1 MRIPKKDA
9 LNWFRFFAELP
20 PEESLGCRQQEIALA
35 VFSQIE
41 TAVDA
46 RRLETLK
53 SIPGLKAVVP
63 GHPEGI
69 PWNPSLPACTLYVGE
84 ADRFPA
90 GCRSCLLGTGLSAV
104 RKTNRCNAAC
114 PFCYDYGC
122 LDAIPPIGEGLWE
135 IGGGR
140 YREEDLPLLFT
151 LQKKPTGIAYV
162 YLEPFMEIE
171 KYYSVIRRFHEAGI
185 HQHMYTNGINA
196 NEENLKALGEAGLD
210 ELRFNLGASNCS
222 DRVIAAMAEAKK
234 HIPQVGIETPMT
246 REFEAGFK
254 KKKQQILATGID
266 FMNCA
271 ELHLNE
277 NNLGNYFGEN
287 MYYCRMGYLSPVFS
301 RGISLKMLKAA
312 AEEHWPIAVHDCSN
326 HTKFARDLNLRAKE
340 GGWFGQSS
348 YGSEFDSIPYEA
360 FLPILEDPEFTFV
373 EEEPLSPGYRPGDIV
388 L

>member
-20 PEESLGCRQQEIALA
+20 PEEPLGCRQQEIALA

-46 RRLETLK
+46 RRLEALK

-171 KYYSVIRRFHEAGI
+171 KYYGVIRRFHEAGI

-254 KKKQQILATGID
+254 KKKQQILAAGID

-301 RGISLKMLKAA
+301 RDISLKMLKAA

-373 EEEPLSPGYRPGDIV
+373 EEEPLPPGYRPGDIV